1 MARKRD
7 RAHKRKAIIVAGMHR
22 SGTSA
27 ITRILGLAGAQ
38 LPKNLMP
45 ANPANE
51 KGYWESMDLYSIH
64 DEILSNAGTSWDDV
78 LRFPEGWF
86 AGEEAQDVQRRI
98 LAVLRQ
104 EFRAARLF
112 VIKDPRI
119 SRLVPLWLR
128 VLRQFE
134 SAPCFVLTLRHPLEV
149 AASLKRRNGFT
160 RANSLLLWLRHL
172 IEAEKATRGQRRS
185 FVSYDA
191 LLTDW
196 RKEIKRIGRD
206 LGISWPALT
215 PERCAEIDT
224 FLSASIRHHRCS
236 EKELDAYP
244 EIGQW
249 VKRLYR
255 AVLRTTRDGSARVEH
270 AFDVVDRELESSD
283 AIYGPIVAGLR
294 ADAVKQINEH
304 NTQIGQLTETIA
316 ERDQQIASLS
326 QAATERDQRI
336 ASLSQAITE
345 RDQRI
350 ASLSQAITE
359 RDQRIASLSQVVTER
374 EGQIASLNE
383 AVAGIEGQ
391 MASLIQEVRER
402 DEWLTQRE
410 SAFETERHSFR
421 EQLRVESDGLKAEIE
436 QLQAESGRLK
446 EIERSRTWRLTY
458 PARRLGTILKRV
470 VRSMRRK
477 KHTLHVATTS
487 DLQLEDSDANVWQ
500 VTGNKPQFGFE
511 FCDETCTSGWHML
524 HVEIEYDS
532 SIKTCPSL
540 HFALKTGTERQKH
553 YELALPEEGLITDII
568 PFPSG
573 VCSVVFR
580 PSNGVAMVR
589 LGSVWI
595 REIGQL
601 EALAR
606 TTLPLTI
613 STSRH
618 KGAFVRSLLRL

>member
-1 MARKRD
+1 MAFKRD
-7 RAHKRKAIIVAGMHR
+7 SARKRKAIIVAGMHR

-27 ITRILGLAGAQ
+27 TTRVLGLAGAQ

-86 AGEEAQDVQRRI
+86 VSEEAQDAQRRI

-119 SRLVPLWLR
+119 SRLVPLWVR

-134 SAPCFVLTLRHPLEV
+134 STPSFVLTVRHPLEV
-149 AASLKRRNGFT
+149 AASLNARDGFPI
-160 RANSLLLWLRHL
+160 ANSLLLWLRHL
-172 IEAEKATRGQRRS
+172 IEVERTTRGQRRS

-196 RKEIKRIGRD
+196 RKEINRIGRD
-206 LGISWPALT
+206 LRISWPAL
-215 PERCAEIDT
+215 PAERCAEVDT
-224 FLSASIRHHRCS
+224 FLSASIRHHKCS
-236 EKELDAYP
+236 EEKLDAYP

-255 AVLRTTRDGSARVEH
+255 AAMR
-270 AFDVVDRELESSD
+270 AFDVVDRELKSSD
-283 AIYGPIVAGLR
+283 AIYGSIVASLR
-294 ADAVKQINEH
+294 ADAVKHINKH
-304 NTQIGQLTETIA
+304 NAQIGQLTEAIA
-316 ERDQQIASLS
+316 ERDQRIASLS

-336 ASLSQAITE
+336 ASLSQAATE

-350 ASLSQAITE
+350 ASLSQA
-359 RDQRIASLSQVVTER
+359 ATER
-374 EGQIASLNE
+374 ERQIARLNE
-383 AVAGIEGQ
+383 AMAAIGGQ
-391 MASLIQEVRER
+391 ITSLIQEVRER
-402 DEWLTQRE
+402 DEWLTQLE
-410 SAFETERHSFR
+410 SALETERHSFR
-421 EQLRVESDGLKAEIE
+421 EQLRAESDGLKAEIE
-436 QLQAESGRLK
+436 QLRGESERLK

-458 PARRLGTILKRV
+458 PARRMGTILKRV

-477 KHTLHVATTS
+477 KHTLNVATTS
-487 DLQLEDSDANVWQ
+487 DLQLADSDANVWQ
-500 VTGNKPQFGFE
+500 VTGNRPQFGFE
-511 FCDETCTSGWHML
+511 FRDETCTGGWHIL
-524 HVEIEYDS
+524 HVEVECDS
-532 SIKTCPSL
+532 SIQTSPSL
-540 HFALKTGTERQKH
+540 HFSLGTSSERQK
-553 YELALPEEGLITDII
+553 YYKLALPQEGLITDVI

-573 VCSVVFR
+573 LRTVVFR
-580 PSNGVAMVR
+580 PGNGITTVR
-589 LGSVWI
+589 LGSIWI

-613 STSRH
+613 NTLRH
-618 KGAFVRSLLRL
+618 KSALVRRFLA